1 MKKLLA
7 MAGLMMCCML
17 LPVKE
22 TQAQIPIVD
31 IIKAAVKKVIRAAD
45 LQIQRL
51 QNKTIWLQNAQKTLE
66 NKMSQLKLNEIRDW
80 VQKQKKL
87 YEDYFEEL
95 KKVKSAIA
103 NYKRVKDIIEM
114 QVAMVNEYKGAWALF
129 RQDKNFTPDELEYM
143 LNIYTGMMDESIKNI
158 DQLFMVINAFAT
170 QMADAKRLEIINSVA
185 DNVQQQLLDMKEFNS
200 QNKMLSLQRASE
212 KGEIEYV
219 RRLYGLSRE
228 CQSYCE
234 E

>member
-1 MKKLLA
+1 MLYDT
-7 MAGLMMCCML
+7 AGKRNTGANTYCRYY
-17 LPVKE
+17 
-22 TQAQIPIVD
+22 QGRS
-31 IIKAAVKKVIRAAD
+31 KKVIKAAD

-51 QNKTIWLQNAQKTLE
+51 QNKTIWPQNAQKTLE

-87 YEDYFEEL
+87 YENYFEEL

-129 RQDKNFTPDELEYM
+129 RQDKNFTADELEYM
-143 LNIYTGMMDESIKNI
+143 LNIYTGMMDESMKNI
-158 DQLFMVINAFAT
+158 DQLFMVVNAFAT
-170 QMADAKRLEIINSVA
+170 QMADAKRLEIINGVA

-219 RRLYGLSRE
+219 KRLYGLSR
-228 CQSYCE
+228 
-234 E
+234 

>member
-1 MKKLLA
+1 MKRLLA
-7 MAGLMMCCML
+7 MAGLMMSCMI

-31 IIKAAVKKVIRAAD
+31 IIKAAVKKVIKAVD

-114 QVAMVNEYKGAWALF
+114 QVAMVNEYRGAWALF

-143 LNIYTGMMDESIKNI
+143 LNIYTGMMDESMKNI
-158 DQLFMVINAFAT
+158 DQLFMVVNAFAT
-170 QMADAKRLEIINSVA
+170 QMADAKRLEIINVVA

-219 RRLYGLSRE
+219 RRLYGLSR
-228 CQSYCE
+228 
-234 E
+234 

>member
-1 MKKLLA
+1 
-7 MAGLMMCCML
+7 MMSCMI

-31 IIKAAVKKVIRAAD
+31 IIKAAVKKVIKAVD

-114 QVAMVNEYKGAWALF
+114 QVAMVNEYRGAWALF

-143 LNIYTGMMDESIKNI
+143 LNIYTGMMDESMKNI
-158 DQLFMVINAFAT
+158 DQLFMVVNAFAT
-170 QMADAKRLEIINSVA
+170 QMADAKRLEIINVVA

-219 RRLYGLSRE
+219 RRLYGLSR
-228 CQSYCE
+228 
-234 E
+234 

>member
-1 MKKLLA
+1 MKHLLA
-7 MAGLMMCCML
+7 TVCLGMCCMF
-17 LPVKE
+17 LPLQKS
-22 TQAQIPIVD
+22 QAQIPIYD
-31 IIKAAVKKVIRAAD
+31 IIKAAVKKAIKAAD

-103 NYKRVKDIIEM
+103 NYSRVKDII
-114 QVAMVNEYKGAWALF
+114 QQQIAMVSEYKGAWNLF
-129 RQDKNFTPDELEYM
+129 RQDKNFTAEELDYM
-143 LNIYTGMMDESIKNI
+143 LNIYTGMMDESLKNI
-158 DQLFMVINAFAT
+158 DQLFLVVNAYST
-170 QMADAKRLEIINSVA
+170 QMTDAKRLEIINTVA
-185 DNVQQQLLDMKEFNS
+185 DNIQAQYFDLKEFNT

-212 KGEIEYV
+212 LGEIEYV
-219 RRLYGLSRE
+219 RRLYGIGR
-228 CQSYCE
+228 
-234 E
+234 

>member
-1 MKKLLA
+1 MKRLLA
-7 MAGLMMCCML
+7 MAGLMMCCMI

-31 IIKAAVKKVIRAAD
+31 IVKAAVKKVIKAAD

-114 QVAMVNEYKGAWALF
+114 QVAMVNEYRGAWALF

-158 DQLFMVINAFAT
+158 DQLFMVVNAFAT
-170 QMADAKRLEIINSVA
+170 QMADAKRLEIINGVS
-185 DNVQQQLLDMKEFNS
+185 DNVQQQLLHMKEFNS

-219 RRLYGLSRE
+219 KRLYGISR
-228 CQSYCE
+228 
-234 E
+234 

>member
-1 MKKLLA
+1 
-7 MAGLMMCCML
+7 MCCL
-17 LPVKE
+17 ILPVKE
-22 TQAQIPIVD
+22 TNAQIPIVD
-31 IIKAAVKKVIRAAD
+31 IIKAAVKKVIKAAD

-114 QVAMVNEYKGAWALF
+114 QVTMVNEYKGAWALF
-129 RQDKNFTPDELEYM
+129 RQDKNFTAEELEYM

-158 DQLFMVINAFAT
+158 DQLFMVVNAFAT
-170 QMADAKRLEIINSVA
+170 QMADAKRLEIINGVA

-212 KGEIEYV
+212 KGEIEYMK
-219 RRLYGLSRE
+219 RLYWLSR
-228 CQSYCE
+228 
-234 E
+234 

>member
-1 MKKLLA
+1 
-7 MAGLMMCCML
+7 MCCL
-17 LPVKE
+17 ILPVKE
-22 TQAQIPIVD
+22 TNAQIPIVD
-31 IIKAAVKKVIRAAD
+31 IIKAAVKKVIKAAD

-114 QVAMVNEYKGAWALF
+114 QVTMVNEYKGAWALF
-129 RQDKNFTPDELEYM
+129 RQDKNFTAEELEYM

-158 DQLFMVINAFAT
+158 DQLFMVVNAFAT
-170 QMADAKRLEIINSVA
+170 QMADAKRLEIINGVA

-212 KGEIEYV
+212 RGEIEYV
-219 RRLYGLSRE
+219 KRLYGLSR
-228 CQSYCE
+228 
-234 E
+234 

>member
-1 MKKLLA
+1 M
-7 MAGLMMCCML
+7 
-17 LPVKE
+17 
-22 TQAQIPIVD
+22 
-31 IIKAAVKKVIRAAD
+31 R
-45 LQIQRL
+45 
-51 QNKTIWLQNAQKTLE
+51 
-66 NKMSQLKLNEIRDW
+66 QLKPNEIRDW
-80 VQKQKKL
+80 VQKQKKH

-219 RRLYGLSRE
+219 RRLYGLSR
-228 CQSYCE
+228 
-234 E
+234 

>member
-1 MKKLLA
+1 MKRLLA
-7 MAGLMMCCML
+7 MAGLVMCCL
-17 LPVKE
+17 ILPVKE
-22 TQAQIPIVD
+22 TNAQIPIVD
-31 IIKAAVKKVIRAAD
+31 IIKAAVKKVIKAAD

-114 QVAMVNEYKGAWALF
+114 QVAMVNEYKGAWVLF
-129 RQDKNFTPDELEYM
+129 RQDKNFTAEELEYM

-158 DQLFMVINAFAT
+158 DQLFMVVNAFAT
-170 QMADAKRLEIINSVA
+170 QMADAKRLEIINGVA

-219 RRLYGLSRE
+219 KRLYWLSR
-228 CQSYCE
+228 
-234 E
+234 

>member
-1 MKKLLA
+1 MKNLSA
-7 MAGLMMCCML
+7 VVGLGLCCMI
-17 LPVKE
+17 LPMQE
-22 TQAQIPIVD
+22 TKAQIPIYD
-31 IIKAAVKKVIRAAD
+31 IIKKAIKKVIIAAD

-51 QNKTIWLQNAQKTLE
+51 QNKTVWLQNAQKTLE

-95 KKVKSAIA
+95 KKVKSSLT
-103 NYKRVKDIIEM
+103 NYKRVKDIIET
-114 QVAMVNEYKGAWALF
+114 QIAMINEYKDAWALF
-129 RQDKNFTPDELEYM
+129 RQDKNFTADEVDYM
-143 LNIYTGMMDESIKNI
+143 LNIYTGMMDESAKNI
-158 DQLFMVINAFAT
+158 DQLFMVVNSFAT

-185 DNVQQQLLDMKEFNS
+185 DNVQQKLLDLKEFNN

-219 RRLYGLSRE
+219 RRLYGIGR
-228 CQSYCE
+228 
-234 E
+234 